1 VAKQTVLVT
10 GGCGY
15 IGSHVAAHLAADGA
29 EVVVLDNLSTGFRAA
44 LTHDET
50 LYVGDVGDTRLLG
63 EIFAR
68 HQIDAILHFAAALVV
83 PESVADPVKYYT
95 NNTMNTLRL
104 VDTATKAGIPRLIFS
119 STAAAYGQPERV
131 PVRETDQT
139 KPESPYGA
147 SKLMSERMLADI
159 AHATGLRYVIL
170 RYFNVAGAQPGG
182 LNGQRTP
189 DATHLIKVA
198 CESAVGKRPGMSIY
212 GTDYPTRDGTC
223 IRDYIHVE
231 DLATAHVMAL
241 RYLTTGGDSALL
253 NCGYG
258 RGSTVKEVVQAV
270 KDVSGVD
277 FPVELAP
284 RRPGDVAAV
293 VASADEIRQ
302 RLGWTPRWDDL
313 RTIVQHAYAWE
324 KQLAAAG
331 R

>member
-1 VAKQTVLVT
+1 MAKQTVLVT

-15 IGSHVAAHLAADGA
+15 IGSHVVAHLAADGT
-29 EVVVLDNLSTGFRAA
+29 EVVVLDNLSTGFREA
-44 LTHDET
+44 LTHGEA
-50 LYVGDVGDTRLLG
+50 LYVGDAGDTRLLD

-83 PESVADPVKYYT
+83 PESVANPVKYYT

-104 VDTATKAGIPRLIFS
+104 VDTATRAGVRRLIFS
-119 STAAAYGQPERV
+119 STAATYGQPERV

-170 RYFNVAGAQPGG
+170 RYFNVAGAQPDG

-231 DLATAHVMAL
+231 DLAAAHVMAL
-241 RYLTTGGDSALL
+241 KYLTAGGDSALL

-258 RGSTVKEVVQAV
+258 RGSTVREVVQAV

-324 KQLAAAG
+324 KQLAALG

>member
-1 VAKQTVLVT
+1 MAKQTVLVT